1 MIGNGAV
8 VDKESQPETRLAR
21 AALRML
27 AHHAIVKACEA
38 ADAANGDALESV
50 RQSVLNEKLAATV
63 RVEFPAD
70 ADVFFEEIE
79 RMLITIDR
87 MQGESPSGSSRDAQ
101 KE

>member
-1 MIGNGAV
+1 MIGDGV
-8 VDKESQPETRLAR
+8 EVDEKSQPETRLAR
-21 AALRML
+21 AALRLL
-27 AHHAIVKACEA
+27 AHHAIVKAREA
-38 ADAANGDALESV
+38 ADATNGNALASV

-79 RMLITIDR
+79 RMLMTIDR
-87 MQGESPSGSSRDAQ
+87 MQGGSSSGDSHESQ